1 MQELRLWCLT
11 PLSNNNIS
19 VISWRTVDTQD
30 TGGRRQK
37 KTKKNTH
44 RKLKRRALPFE
55 VDKSVNFMHYST
67 KMTYMLPILCIKFKC
82 CNNLWIFL
90 FAIKLTSIKHVGKT
104 YNVNIGYAG
113 VTVMVL
119 NATFKQQYF
128 SYIVTDSGHSRHR
141 RATTKKNKEKHTQKT
156 KTMSNT
162 NHHKTGCCWTPGFTP
177 SFMLLN
183 TWVHTHCYVVEQAG
197 CEPRCSTP

>member
-1 MQELRLWCLT
+1 VF
-11 PLSNNNIS
+11 NN
-19 VISWRTVDTQD
+19 
-30 TGGRRQK
+30 
-37 KTKKNTH
+37 
-44 RKLKRRALPFE
+44 
-55 VDKSVNFMHYST
+55 
-67 KMTYMLPILCIKFKC
+67 
-82 CNNLWIFL
+82 
-90 FAIKLTSIKHVGKT
+90 IKHVVEHLGSYRDYVVEHLGSYRDYVVEHLGSHPALMLLNT
-104 YNVNIGYAG
+104 WVHTQFYVVEHLGYIGYAG

-162 NHHKTGCCWTPGFTP
+162 NHHKTGCEPRCTTPGFTP

-183 TWVHTHCYVVEQAG
+183 TWVHTQL
-197 CEPRCSTP
+197 

>member
-1 MQELRLWCLT
+1 M
-11 PLSNNNIS
+11 
-19 VISWRTVDTQD
+19 
-30 TGGRRQK
+30 
-37 KTKKNTH
+37 
-44 RKLKRRALPFE
+44 
-55 VDKSVNFMHYST
+55 
-67 KMTYMLPILCIKFKC
+67 
-82 CNNLWIFL
+82 
-90 FAIKLTSIKHVGKT
+90 KLTLLSTSKGSNYYKHVGKT

-162 NHHKTGCCWTPGFTP
+162 NHHKTGCEPRCTTTSKLDVNPGVQQHKT
-177 SFMLLN
+177 
-183 TWVHTHCYVVEQAG
+183 G
-197 CEPRCSTP
+197 CEPRCSTT